1 MGAVGAEGSAV
12 SAAEATL
19 AGVKGHTTIGD
30 VGASWTAVEVGMEVV
45 FNVFCSFTKH
55 VFDLLAA
62 VSNFMEVAFLGAFA
76 AVLFSG
82 VGAMDIDAS
91 VVARLSDITFKTE
104 GDAGVLD
111 IGVSG
116 EVGEE
121 FLADLIIVGKEA
133 S

>member
-1 MGAVGAEGSAV
+1 M
-12 SAAEATL
+12 SAAEAML
-19 AGVKGHTTIGD
+19 AGVKGYTMISD
-30 VGASWTAVEVGMEVV
+30 VGASWTAVEAGMEVV
-45 FNVFCSFTKH
+45 FNIFCSFTKD

-62 VSNFMEVAFLGAFA
+62 VSNFTEVAFLRTFA
-76 AVLFSG
+76 AALFSG

-91 VVARLSDITFKTE
+91 VVARLGDIAFKTE

-111 IGVSG
+111 VGVSG

-121 FLADLIIVGKEA
+121 LLADLVVVSKEV